1 MSPDTL
7 NIAAALVCLAYLLA
21 FEHLGN
27 WRHVLSIVLLLLCA
41 IAVGIL
47 LALGMYRYAEAPMVA
62 FVLLL
67 GHCLWEL
74 GKWLVCEG
82 RYRLR
87 GHKRASLPAR
97 RHKKASIPFTLSN
110 AELTTRFSA
119 LAAKDELAVVKPAL
133 NFLSWNNGE
142 DYILQLHLLPQGG
155 WVCIFWS
162 PSDFELRDKEVKAA
176 CKAAGVP
183 CHKHL
188 LGMRTQGIAICQRG
202 QITLAPA
209 DQLVHFDEFL
219 HTILAPQEEFTG
231 WLQDYHPK
239 KA

>member
-1 MSPDTL
+1 MPPETH
-7 NIAAALVCLAYLLA
+7 NITAALVCLAYLLA
-21 FEHLGN
+21 FEHLGRR
-27 WRHVLSIVLLLLCA
+27 RHVLSLVLMLLCA
-41 IAVGIL
+41 IAVAVL
-47 LALGMYRYAEAPMVA
+47 LALRMYRQAEAPMVV

-87 GHKRASLPAR
+87 GHKRANLPAR
-97 RHKKASIPFTLSN
+97 RHKKASIPFALSN
-110 AELTTRFSA
+110 AELTARFSA
-119 LAAKDELAVVKPAL
+119 LAAKDELAIAKPSL

-155 WVCIFWS
+155 WVGIFWS
-162 PSDFELRDKEVKAA
+162 PADFELRDKEVKGA

-188 LGMRTQGIAICQRG
+188 LGMRTQGIAICLRG
-202 QITLAPA
+202 QITLTPA

-219 HTILAPQEEFTG
+219 HTVLAPQDEFSA
-231 WLQDYHPK
+231 WLQSYQPK
-239 KA
+239 QS